1 MRSSFGGL
9 LGLASKGSIVLQQQ
23 DQAAGEMGALLEPAL
38 QLLVVS
44 TWSLQATG
52 SLNTTGYSLKCEPTH

>member
-52 SLNTTGYSLKCEPTH
+52 SLNTTGYSLTCEPTH